1 MAPHLYPVPRSS
13 SSSSSSCRRSSGRSG
28 SSGRA
33 VTTGERCYPTLHLK
47 FQSGHGDLD
56 DNRNRWFPAWEECC
70 HRSMDFTY
78 LQTPHFT
85 KTQHL
90 DKISHILESLCWR
103 VRHWL
108 RHNSSGNK
116 TPKVSPSS
124 HHRGKKRIA
133 GKGALP
139 HRWSIQSSVQFP
151 LAACGVGDLQVY
163 GYHPSC
169 GSRWNQG
176 GETKGILLWSKNCLQ
191 KL

>member
-1 MAPHLYPVPRSS
+1 MHIQCAYIWYLRSLHSKSILSYLSMAP
-13 SSSSSSCRRSSGRSG
+13 
-28 SSGRA
+28 
-33 VTTGERCYPTLHLK
+33 PTLHLK

-78 LQTPHFT
+78 LQTPNCT

-108 RHNSSGNK
+108 RHMSSGNK

-124 HHRGKKRIA
+124 HHMLEKGLFHIGGPFNLLSSFHWPHVESGIFRCMATIHPVDQDGPNEGRPKAYCCGQKIA
-133 GKGALP
+133 CKNYKGL
-139 HRWSIQSSVQFP
+139 
-151 LAACGVGDLQVY
+151 LECG
-163 GYHPSC
+163 
-169 GSRWNQG
+169 
-176 GETKGILLWSKNCLQ
+176 
-191 KL
+191 

>member
-1 MAPHLYPVPRSS
+1 MHIQCAYIWYLRSLHSKSIPSYLSMAPHLYPVPRSS

-47 FQSGHGDLD
+47 FQLG
-56 DNRNRWFPAWEECC
+56 NRWFPAWEECC

-108 RHNSSGNK
+108 RYNSSGNK

-124 HHRGKKRIA
+124 HRGKKNCWKR
-133 GKGALP
+133 G
-139 HRWSIQSSVQFP
+139 SS
-151 LAACGVGDLQVY
+151 
-163 GYHPSC
+163 
-169 GSRWNQG
+169 
-176 GETKGILLWSKNCLQ
+176 T
-191 KL
+191 